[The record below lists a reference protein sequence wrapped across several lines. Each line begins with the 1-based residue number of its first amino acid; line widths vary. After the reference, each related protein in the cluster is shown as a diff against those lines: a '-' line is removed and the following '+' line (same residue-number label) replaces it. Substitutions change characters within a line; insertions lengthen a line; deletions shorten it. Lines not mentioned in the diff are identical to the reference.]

1 MLGMTWQFP
10 HNEFE
15 EPEGFNHAGI
25 SHFTDNR
32 ESNLIR
38 ESIQN
43 SLDARA
49 GDAPVNVACDLRELP
64 LTAFRGAEL
73 RRVFDW
79 VADSPH
85 NDEKGREQFEWG
97 KRLLDYEQRITTLCI
112 RDSNTTG
119 ARDVLREGGAPSQ
132 WDSLTKGSGLPAKE
146 QKDAAGSFGIG
157 KHSAFAVT
165 DLRAVLYS
173 TAWRDPSRL
182 NRRFIGKAI
191 LVSHVDGGGV
201 HRRGTG
207 YLSTGEPNAPP
218 FKDNEVP
225 HTFGLTEQGTAIYI
239 PGYRRP
245 ANQGRPAWQR
255 ARIADA
261 ISNYFHAI
269 THGNLVVSVGDVE
282 VNASN
287 IGEKYNAL
295 GVEEKSVRTANFIS
309 VSNTKP
315 VAAEHFAGIGTASL
329 YIQVYD
335 DERTKTR
342 DIALVRDSGM
352 MITDRPQDMA
362 IRLGRI
368 PPLWRGFTAIVE
380 CKSDRGESS
389 YIRDAE
395 SPKHDRLSLDYIED
409 PSRKRDARSKLR
421 ELGQWV
427 RAKIE
432 EAAGFESVQS
442 DDYIDE
448 LAKYLPIYDDSGK
461 PGDGNGDKPAT
472 VTISPPRQ
480 SRATGGGAGLT
491 PGEHGGRRGGRR
503 RPKRQGGGGSA
514 GGRGG
519 GGGST
524 GTGRRPPQSPVFN
537 IRIRPVREETHW
549 VSASFDKPEQALSAI
564 RLVAVGEDGA
574 EHPLHIKQAKSGDKS
589 LEVKDGAITALPD
602 TEATRHQLTINTV
615 EPVAGKTFR
624 LASQLPA
631 DTQQQGGTG

>member
-1 MLGMTWQFP
+1 MPDMFWQFP
-10 HNEFE
+10 HNEFQ

-32 ESNLIR
+32 EGNLIR

-49 GDAPVNVACDLRELP
+49 GDAPVNVTCDLWELP

-79 VADSPH
+79 VAGSPH
-85 NDEKGREQFEWG
+85 NDEKGQEQIEKG
-97 KRLLDYEQRITTLCI
+97 KRLLDYQQRITTLRI

-119 ARDVLREGGAPSQ
+119 ARDVPRDGGAPSQ

-182 NRRFIGKAI
+182 NQRFIGKAI
-191 LVSHVDGGGV
+191 LVSHVDDNGE

-207 YLSTGEPNAPP
+207 YLSTGESNAPP
-218 FKDNEVP
+218 FKNNDVP
-225 HTFGLTEQGTAIYI
+225 RTFGLTEQGTAIYI
-239 PGYRRP
+239 LGYRLP
-245 ANQGRPAWQR
+245 PNQGRPAWQR

-269 THGNLVVSVGDVE
+269 THGNLVVSVGDME
-282 VNASN
+282 VNAGN
-287 IGEKYNAL
+287 IGERYNAL
-295 GVEEKSVRTANFIS
+295 AFDEKSARTANFIR
-309 VSNTKP
+309 VSGTKP

-329 YIQVYD
+329 YIHVYD
-335 DERTKTR
+335 DDKDKTR

-352 MITDRPQDMA
+352 MITDRPQDMVLG
-362 IRLGRI
+362 LGRI
-368 PPLWRGFTAIVE
+368 PALWRGFTAIIE
-380 CKSDRGESS
+380 CKSDRNESS

-395 SPKHDRLSLDYIED
+395 SPRHDRLSLDYIED

-427 RAKIE
+427 RARI
-432 EAAGFESVQS
+432 EAAAGSETVHS

-448 LAKYLPIYDDSGK
+448 LAKYFPIYGDGGK
-461 PGDGNGDKPAT
+461 PGAGTGDKPAT

-480 SRATGGGAGLT
+480 SRATGGGSGLT

-503 RPKRQGGGGSA
+503 RPRRQGGGGSA

-524 GTGRRPPQSPVFN
+524 GTGRRPSQSPVFN
-537 IRIRPVREETHW
+537 IRIRPVSGETHW
-549 VSASFDKPEQALSAI
+549 VAASFDKPEEALPAI

-574 EHPLHIKQAKSGDKS
+574 EHPLHIQQAKSGSDL

-624 LASQLPA
+624 LASQPPA
-631 DTQQQGGTG
+631 DTQQQGGNG